1 MFRTILVPVDLAE
14 LDVSKKAIEV
24 APTCPG
30 ACRYRDCK
38 KEERQ

>member
-24 APTCPG
+24 APTRLAVFKSAG
-30 ACRYRDCK
+30 TGSN
-38 KEERQ
+38 